1 MLFFSVLQGTIVN
14 GAAIIAGALV
24 GVALGKII
32 PKRLSEITMQGIG
45 LAVLLIGLQMALQS
59 QQVLLLIFSLVLG
72 GITGELLKLEERLL
86 TVGGWLERNVG
97 RNQSSIARSFVYAT
111 MIYVVGAMAIT
122 GALESGLLGSHQ
134 ILYAK
139 AALDGVS
146 AVVFASTMGVGVAFA
161 ALPVVLYQGAIA
173 LMARWTSVIL
183 TEAVIIEISAVG
195 GILIVAISL
204 SLLQLKTIK
213 VGNLL
218 PAFLFSAALVYW
230 LG

>member
-1 MLFFSVLQGTIVN
+1 LSLDILQGTLVN
-14 GAAIIAGALV
+14 GAAIVLGALA
-24 GVALGKII
+24 GVMIGKLI
-32 PKRLSEITMQGIG
+32 PERFNEITMQGLG

-146 AVVFASTMGVGVAFA
+146 AVVFASTMGVGVASA